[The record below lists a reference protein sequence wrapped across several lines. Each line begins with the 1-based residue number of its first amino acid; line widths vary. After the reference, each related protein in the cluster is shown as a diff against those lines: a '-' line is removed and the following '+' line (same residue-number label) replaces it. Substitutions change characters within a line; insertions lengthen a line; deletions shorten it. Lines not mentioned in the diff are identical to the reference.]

1 MRSLRLLACTLV
13 AVVSGCGGSLAPLP
27 VPAGLA
33 PATAAD
39 AAAWADS
46 TRPLEPRDI
55 RFRLQFQAERGST
68 GGSGRARLALPDS
81 VRFDARGA
89 LGSWRAQ
96 AFVVGD
102 TSIWAEPDEEVRKL
116 VPNYTLFW
124 AMLGI
129 ARAPEPG
136 STVRTLAD
144 GTVTAWQFVIGGD
157 TVEYVRHG
165 APAGRLLAEVRQ
177 AGRRVGRVETS
188 FGPDGLP
195 ATSRLIVPDGPARL
209 DLTFSQNTKA
219 GTFAPETWTRPAPA
233 QP

>member
-1 MRSLRLLACTLV
+1 MSFPRPRVFALMA
-13 AVVSGCGGSLAPLP
+13 AIGGCGGSLAPLP

-33 PATAAD
+33 PASIAD
-39 AAAWADS
+39 ASAWADS
-46 TRPLEPRDI
+46 TRPAEPRDI

-81 VRFDARGA
+81 LRFDARGA

-96 AFVVGD
+96 AFVAGD
-102 TSIWAEPDEEVRKL
+102 TAMWAEPEEDVRKL

-129 ARAPEPG
+129 ARAPAAG
-136 STVRTLAD
+136 STVRTLTD
-144 GTVTAWQFVIGGD
+144 SSVTAWQFVIGRD
-157 TVEYVRHG
+157 TVEYVRLG

-188 FGPDGLP
+188 FGADGLP
-195 ATSRLIVPDGPARL
+195 ATSRLIVPSGPARL
-209 DLTFSQNTKA
+209 DLTFFQNTKA
-219 GTFAPETWTRPAPA
+219 GALAPETWTRPAPA